1 MIAHTWARRS
11 SRFSHTVAGAV
22 LSLFISCS
30 VAGQSTAHHD
40 KQFWK
45 SIADHQYQVPK
56 GESPASLIEDLTDNL
71 GSPDPELRDDLVYGI
86 SAVWIYRDGLL
97 SGDQLRTLARKCE
110 NNLTVGI
117 GEQGSDTV
125 LLRSFSA
132 LELSLI
138 AAFDNKKP
146 FLTDADFSGLLNA
159 GLRYFKSER
168 DLRGYDAEKGWM
180 HATAHT
186 ADLLKFL
193 ARSPRLKTTDQPE
206 ILEAIGAK
214 LRQDGHTFVFGEN
227 ERMAAAVLSLVR
239 RNDFDQPNF
248 QSWLNGLAAESDSL
262 WSAQKLNLDRFASVQ
277 NAKDLLRTL
286 VVQIDLLD
294 SASPTVKTTESS
306 ILATLKRMR

>member
-1 MIAHTWARRS
+1 MMTDRSARRS
-11 SRFSHTVAGAV
+11 SRFWLTVAGVA
-22 LSLFISCS
+22 LTLFMSCS
-30 VAGQSTAHHD
+30 VMGQSAAHHD

-45 SIADHQYQVPK
+45 SIADHQYQIPE
-56 GESPASLIEDLTDNL
+56 GESSTSLLDDLTDHL

-97 SGDQLRTLARKCE
+97 AGDQLRTLARKCE
-110 NNLTVGI
+110 NNLTIGI
-117 GEQGSDTV
+117 GEQGTDTV

-159 GLRYFKSER
+159 TLNYFKSER

-193 ARSPRLKTTDQPE
+193 ARSPHLKTTDQPR
-206 ILEAIGAK
+206 ILEAIGGK
-214 LRQDGHTFVFGEN
+214 LRQDGHPFVFGEN

-239 RNDFDQPNF
+239 RSDFDEGDF
-248 QSWLNGLAAESDSL
+248 QNWLNGVAAESDSL
-262 WSAQKLNLDRFASVQ
+262 WRAQKLSLARFTAVQ
-277 NAKDLLRTL
+277 NAKDLLRSL
-286 VVQIDLLD
+286 VVQINLLD
-294 SASPTVKTTESS
+294 TAGPVVKTAESS